1 MIDVLISLL
10 HSGGRKLK
18 SNIAYIDGSSAGMY
32 GYYYK
37 GKTMI
42 VKTKPLT
49 NNQAEWLGLY
59 SLLSDLPHNW
69 NGIIYSDSLLVV
81 NQWKGVYRIKNEQLK
96 EIANTCRQLV
106 IVKHLHFSLEWIS
119 REKNIFGKILER
131 ELRKRKRLNG
141 KKKGKD
147 TDLQDII
154 PI

>member
-1 MIDVLISLL
+1 
-10 HSGGRKLK
+10 
-18 SNIAYIDGSSAGMY
+18 
-32 GYYYK
+32 
-37 GKTMI
+37 MI

-106 IVKHLHFSLEWIS
+106 IVKHLRFSLEWIS

-141 KKKGKD
+141 KKKGKELLKTFKKFKKNSANCLKDHVTFFLLKEVLVSGLYVLLD
-147 TDLQDII
+147 TGLM
-154 PI
+154 